1 MDNPK
6 VIVKE
11 TGKYGKEPMKVN
23 VLREIFGTAKS
34 KKSVKQMMKEMDK
47 ELYDI

>member
-1 MDNPK
+1 MDNSK

-11 TGKYGKEPMKVN
+11 TGKYGKGQRKVN
-23 VLREIFGTAKS
+23 VLRETFGTAKF
-34 KKSVKQMMKEMDK
+34 KKSIKQIMKEMDK